1 MSPNRA
7 PSTSPKW
14 RKSPEGLVVWFR
26 RVLESLPEAE
36 TRQMFGYPCSFTNG
50 QMFAGLHQESMILR
64 LSPGDRAEFLRL
76 PGARQFE
83 PMAGLP
89 MREYVVAPES
99 LLESE
104 PQLEIWLARAFAFAR
119 ALPPK
124 PPKAKAKRSAKA

>member
-1 MSPNRA
+1 MSSDRA
-7 PSTSPKW
+7 PSTTPKW
-14 RKSPEGLVVWFR
+14 RKSPDGLVALFR

-64 LSPGDRAEFLRL
+64 LSTEDHAEFMRL

-83 PMAGLP
+83 PMTGRP
-89 MREYVVAPES
+89 MREYVVVPES

-104 PQLEIWLARAFAFAR
+104 SQLEAWLARAFAFAR

-124 PPKAKAKRSAKA
+124 PSKAKAKRSAKA